1 MATKMVVVFNDLD
14 KLTGVLRQRAGQT
27 AQQAAQMTEQVIKN
41 DMRQTKSGRVYE
53 RGKKGKRLHQVSAP
67 GESPAVD
74 MGHLVN
80 SIESERQD
88 VTAAVFTNAEQAE
101 ILELGGRYVEAR
113 PFMTPAVE
121 EIRPKFWKMMA
132 EVLK

>member
-1 MATKMVVVFNDLD
+1 MPETLIN
-14 KLTGVLRQRAGQT
+14 
-27 AQQAAQMTEQVIKN
+27 N
-41 DMRQTKSGRVYE
+41 DMRQAKSGRTYT
-53 RGKKGKRLHQVSAP
+53 RGKGKRIHQASAP

-74 MGHLVN
+74 MGHLFN
-80 SIESERQD
+80 SIETKRHD

-101 ILELGGRYVEAR
+101 VLELGGRYVEAR